1 MKMAKCKNCGDKFT
15 PVSFNRKYC
24 IENKCN
30 DVYYEELK
38 KKMFKSWNKEK
49 KVKKENLQTVQE
61 LMKLTQIIFN
71 RWIRERDKEQPC
83 ISCGNTKPK
92 KVNAGHFVAS
102 GKSKF
107 LTFNEDNVHL
117 QCEYCNTHLHGNL
130 IDYRINL
137 INKIGLERVE
147 WLEANRHETKKY
159 TREELKE
166 IQKKYK

>member
-1 MKMAKCKNCGDKFT
+1 MKCKNCKQQFT

-24 IENKCN
+24 IENECN
-30 DVYYEELK
+30 DLYYEELK
-38 KKMFKSWNKEK
+38 DKMFKSWKKEK
-49 KVKKENLQTVQE
+49 KAKKENLQTVQE

-71 RWIRERDKEQPC
+71 KWIRKRDNGEPC
-83 ISCGNTKPK
+83 ISCGNTTPK

-137 INKIGLERVE
+137 INKIGLDRVE
-147 WLEANRHETKKY
+147 WLEANRHKTKKY

-166 IQKKYK
+166 LQNKYK

>member
-1 MKMAKCKNCGDKFT
+1 MKQKKCKICKENFT
-15 PVSFNRKYC
+15 PLRSLQMVCSP
-24 IENKCN
+24 KCGFE
-30 DVYYEELK
+30 YSKQQTL
-38 KKMFKSWNKEK
+38 KSWNKEK

-71 RWIRERDKEQPC
+71 KWIRERDKGQPC

-166 IQKKYK
+166 IKKKYR